1 VWCWGYNNLGQLGN
15 APATPGVQSNVPVQ
29 VYGITTATQIAV
41 GYDHACALLQDRTVL
56 CWGDNSYYQY
66 GNNTGGSGVFGNT
79 PQQAN
84 ISDVIAISTGNNFT
98 CALLNDNTVKCW
110 GAGANGTLGNGV
122 SVSAKATP
130 ESVLSG
136 EEGGAALTRITSINS
151 SSDSTCGIRKST
163 NATQLVCW
171 GRNTNGQRGLGNTN
185 SSLYMKAYEVPGMTD
200 IVSLSP
206 SPVELTSC
214 AISSTGT
221 PYCFGNNDSNQTG
234 TDHMAID
241 SVPGL

>member
-56 CWGDNSYYQY
+56 CWGDNSYGQY
-66 GNNTGGSGVFGNT
+66 GNNTGGTGVFGNT
-79 PQQAN
+79 PQQAD
-84 ISDVIAISTGNNFT
+84 ISDVIAISAGNNFT
-98 CALLNDNTVKCW
+98 CALLNDSTVKCW

-122 SVSAKATP
+122 SVGAKTTP

-163 NATQLVCW
+163 NANQLVCW

-200 IVSLSP
+200 IVSVSP
-206 SPVELTSC
+206 GPVELTSC

-221 PYCFGNNDSNQTG
+221 PYCFGNNDSNQAG
-234 TDHMAID
+234 TDHMVID
-241 SVPGL
+241 SVSGL